1 MKIWHSEMV
10 AVHDRSIHH
19 ASPFHKHEEYEFYLF
34 LNGDAVFFTES
45 HGYKLS
51 PGDLFIIPPQLWH
64 RAQTFEDQIYERV
77 YLNLPL
83 DAIIE
88 FSTSET
94 NLTQILPL
102 PKNQPKILQLHTAAC
117 TQFTKSID
125 QIIRLKASQT
135 IGYDIQINL
144 ILIELLLQLNR
155 YEYSES
161 TINHVALP
169 IMIVDLI
176 AYIDRHLTGNLS
188 LKKMSQA
195 LHLSESHLSRSFK
208 KFMGLT
214 LQDYITNKRID
225 KAVELLK
232 DGASVQDAAY
242 ASGYENYAHFIR
254 SFKKNMGLSPGKFR
268 KQHYFSNE

>member
-83 DAIIE
+83 EAIIE
-88 FSTSET
+88 FSTSQT

-102 PKNQPKILQLHTAAC
+102 PKSQPKILRLDASARAH
-117 TQFTKSID
+117 FTKSID
-125 QIIRLKASQT
+125 QMIRLKAGQT

-155 YEYSES
+155 YGSSES
-161 TINHVALP
+161 TITHVALP
-169 IMIVDLI
+169 TMIVDLI
-176 AYIDRHLTGNLS
+176 AYIDRHLTGSLS
-188 LKKMSQA
+188 LQKMSQA
-195 LHLSESHLSRSFK
+195 LHLSEGHLSRSFK

-225 KAVELLK
+225 KATELLK

-254 SFKKNMGLSPGKFR
+254 SFKKTKGLSPGKFR
-268 KQHYFSNE
+268 KQHYFS

>member
-1 MKIWHSEMV
+1 MKIWHNEMV
-10 AVHDRSIHH
+10 AVHDRSMHH

-102 PKNQPKILQLHTAAC
+102 PKNQPKILQLHAAAC

>member
-83 DAIIE
+83 EAIIE
-88 FSTSET
+88 FSTSQT

-102 PKNQPKILQLHTAAC
+102 PKSQPKILRLDASARAH
-117 TQFTKSID
+117 FTKSID
-125 QIIRLKASQT
+125 QMIRLKAGQT

-155 YEYSES
+155 YGSSES
-161 TINHVALP
+161 TITHVALP
-169 IMIVDLI
+169 TMIVDLI
-176 AYIDRHLTGNLS
+176 AYIDRHLTGSLS
-188 LKKMSQA
+188 LQKMSQA

-225 KAVELLK
+225 KATELLK

-254 SFKKNMGLSPGKFR
+254 SFKKTKGLSPGKFR
-268 KQHYFSNE
+268 KQHYFS